1 MKVIVV
7 EDNPVYRSFVCGW
20 LNKEGFITVD
30 ASNVRDAKRIVGAA
44 GEDDIILSSHY
55 D

>member
-20 LNKEGFITVD
+20 LNKEGFATIG
-30 ASNVRDAKRIVGAA
+30 IGM
-44 GEDDIILSSHY
+44 
-55 D
+55 